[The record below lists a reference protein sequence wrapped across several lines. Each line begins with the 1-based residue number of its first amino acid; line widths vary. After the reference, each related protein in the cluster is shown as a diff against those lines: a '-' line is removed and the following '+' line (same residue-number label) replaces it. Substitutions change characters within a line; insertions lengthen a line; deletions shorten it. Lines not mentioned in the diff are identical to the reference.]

1 MATYRITGPDGHQ
14 YNITA
19 PDDATQ
25 EQVLAYA
32 QAQYAGAPAPAPGP
46 APGPGPGPAPGPGA
60 WAGVGPRTRLENRI
74 GTLKTIMDYATD
86 YNKAAGTGLG
96 VGFGDFA
103 LGLQSLAGK
112 TVKAAGDV
120 FAPPRTLSSL
130 VTDQVPMNGV
140 QKVGKWLVDDA
151 EQGRKKLAAELAPY
165 KEARPLSAGG
175 GEIAGNLA
183 LAVPATRMLG
193 SAVAT
198 MGPPLRMAKVLTPLG
213 ESIATG
219 GMRVG
224 GPLAEAKGASAVAQR
239 VATRTAGGAI
249 SGGATAGVL
258 DPESA
263 GTGAMI
269 GGALPLVI
277 MGTFG
282 LGKWGIDMTK
292 KLFTSPSSKAADT
305 ILDAAGAK
313 TPEQVAAV
321 REALNTPRPSPIGEE
336 LTVPQIL
343 QLPGVSQLQRTL
355 QNAGDKTLPA
365 RHATQEAQ
373 RMAALNRV
381 SQIDGTTQQA
391 AQRFG
396 NELETW
402 AGAANADAKKAVSAA
417 YEAVDPTDVTLFRLP
432 VAEMRGARD
441 QYLGRGTF
449 GTGKSAAQAIDT
461 AEGMTV
467 TRGRDPLTGAEVAVD
482 RLSPFREVQN
492 LRSSIGEAAAAAQAK
507 GANKE
512 YAALSKMVKEIDD
525 ALDRVAAGRGSA
537 DEIFPRNV
545 VDQWRQ
551 ANDMH
556 AERIARF
563 ETGPQRAMWRK
574 GGDGQPVAQGGELAP
589 KFFNSSRGQ
598 SADIASFNRLAG
610 TDFPN
615 DGLKNYAVTDFADQT
630 AKFELSPTN
639 VGNWVDR
646 RSGAI
651 EGLFNEGEQGVLK
664 GVQDSLERSA
674 KAETLGAATGSN
686 TAQNANSLLKLGLWD
701 SPWMNAAATRIPGVK
716 HFATPMLKSLK
727 DKARE
732 AVVEDVAGLLSDPQ
746 ALNEVLAARL
756 VSRPAALP
764 GPSSGVAQ
772 GLLYPAGRASVR
784 AAPLLLT
791 SP

>member
-14 YNITA
+14 YDITA

-32 QAQYAGAPAPAPGP
+32 QAQYAGAPAPAPG
-46 APGPGPGPAPGPGA
+46 
-60 WAGVGPRTRLENRI
+60 AGGGGGGGQQLPTTLENRM
-74 GTLKTIMDYATD
+74 GTLKTISD
-86 YNKAAGTGLG
+86 YNNAIGRGAAA
-96 VGFGDFA
+96 GFGDFA

-165 KEARPLSAGG
+165 KEAHPLSAGG

-269 GGALPLVI
+269 GGAMPLAI
-277 MGTFG
+277 MGMFG

-402 AGAANADAKKAVSAA
+402 AGAANADAKKAVTDA

-461 AEGMTV
+461 AEGMSV
-467 TRGRDPLTGAEVAVD
+467 TRGRDPLTGAELAVD

-545 VDQWRQ
+545 VDQWRR

-674 KAETLGAATGSN
+674 KAEILGMATGSN
-686 TAQNANSLLKLGLWD
+686 TAQNANSLLNLGLWD
-701 SPWMNAAATRIPGVK
+701 SPWVNAAATRIPGVK
-716 HFATPMLKSLK
+716 HFATPMLKGLK

-732 AVVEDVAGLLSDPQ
+732 AAVEEVAGLLSDPQ

-772 GLLYPAGRASVR
+772 GLLYPAGHASVR

>member
-1 MATYRITGPDGHQ
+1 MATYRITGPDGGQ
-14 YNITA
+14 YDITA

-32 QAQYAGAPAPAPGP
+32 QAKYAGAPAP
-46 APGPGPGPAPGPGA
+46 GA
-60 WAGVGPRTRLENRI
+60 GKQQSTALENRM
-74 GTLKTIMDYATD
+74 GTLKTISD
-86 YNKAAGTGLG
+86 YNNAIGRGAA

-130 VTDQVPMNGV
+130 VTDEVPMNRV
-140 QKVGKWLVDDA
+140 QKAGKWLVDDA
-151 EQGRKKLAAELAPY
+151 EQGRKKLAAELAPD
-165 KEARPLSAGG
+165 KEKHPWSAGG

-183 LAVPATRMLG
+183 LAIPATRVLG
-193 SAVAT
+193 SAVA
-198 MGPPLRMAKVLTPLG
+198 MAGPPMRMAGVMTPLG

-239 VATRTAGGAI
+239 VATRAAGGAI

-269 GGALPLVI
+269 GGLTPLAI
-277 MGTFG
+277 MGAFG
-282 LGKWGIDMTK
+282 AGKWGIDMAK

-343 QLPGVSQLQRTL
+343 QVPGVSQLQRTL
-355 QNAGDKTLPA
+355 HNAGDKTLPA

-373 RMAALNRV
+373 RVAALNRV

-396 NELETW
+396 NELEAW
-402 AGAANADAKKAVSAA
+402 AGPANERARSAVSAA
-417 YEAVDPTDVTLFRLP
+417 YEAVDPANVTMFRLP
-432 VAEMRGARD
+432 VGEMRGARD

-449 GTGKSAAQAIDT
+449 GTGNRAAQAIDT
-461 AEGMTV
+461 AEGMSV
-467 TRGRDPLTGAEVAVD
+467 TRGRDPLTGADVAVD

-492 LRSSIGEAAAAAQAK
+492 LRSSIGEAAATAQAN

-525 ALDRVAAGRGSA
+525 ALDRVASGRGSV

-545 VDQWRQ
+545 VDQWRR

-563 ETGPQRAMWRK
+563 ETGPQRSMVRQ

-589 KFFNSSRGQ
+589 KFFNSSGGQ

-610 TDFPN
+610 GDFAS
-615 DGLKNYAVTDFADQT
+615 DTLKNYAVTDLASQT
-630 AKFELSPTN
+630 AKGNLSATK
-639 VGNWVDR
+639 VGNWMDR

-651 EGLFNEGEQGVLK
+651 EGLFNEGERGTLK

-674 KAETLGAATGSN
+674 QAETLGMATGSN
-686 TAQNANSLLKLGLWD
+686 TAQNANSLLNLGLWD
-701 SPWMNAAATRIPGVK
+701 SPWVNAAATRIPGVR
-716 HFATPMLKSLK
+716 HFATPMLKGLK

-732 AVVEDVAGLLSDPQ
+732 AAVEDVAGLLSNPQ

-764 GPSSGVAQ
+764 GPGSRAAKS
-772 GLLYPAGRASVR
+772 LLYPAGRASVR